1 MITGFDETKE
11 LTDDEMG
18 LVPII
23 VKRFNDKKGKVHI
36 VTNEQI
42 RKGLKANL
50 DIDITEPRVRKII
63 QYIRVKNLL
72 IGLIATSKGYFL
84 ATDSAEVEAWLST
97 MEQRKRAI
105 EETISSGRDDLD
117 LMKSKGL

>member
-105 EETISSGRDDLD
+105 EESIRSGRDDLD

>member
-1 MITGFDETKE
+1 MITGFDETRE
-11 LTDDEMG
+11 LTEDEMR

-23 VKRFNDKKGKVHI
+23 VKRFNDKKGKEHI

-50 DIDITEPRVRKII
+50 DIEITEPRIRKII

-105 EETISSGRDDLD
+105 EESIRSGQEDLN
-117 LMKSKGL
+117 LMKSRGL

>member
-1 MITGFDETKE
+1 
-11 LTDDEMG
+11 
-18 LVPII
+18 
-23 VKRFNDKKGKVHI
+23 
-36 VTNEQI
+36 
-42 RKGLKANL
+42 
-50 DIDITEPRVRKII
+50 
-63 QYIRVKNLL
+63 LL

-105 EETISSGRDDLD
+105 EESIRSGEEDLK

>member
-1 MITGFDETKE
+1 MITGFDETME
-11 LTDDEMG
+11 LTDDEMR

-23 VKRFNDKKGKVHI
+23 VKRFNDKKGKEHI

-42 RKGLKANL
+42 RKGLKFNL
-50 DIDITEPRVRKII
+50 DIDITEPRIRKII

-84 ATDSAEVEAWLST
+84 ATDSAEVEAWLLT

-105 EETISSGRDDLD
+105 EETIRSGMLDLD

>member
-72 IGLIATSKGYFL
+72 IGLIATSIGELRIIGMKWNN
-84 ATDSAEVEAWLST
+84 EK
-97 MEQRKRAI
+97 EQ
-105 EETISSGRDDLD
+105 
-117 LMKSKGL
+117 

>member
-105 EETISSGRDDLD
+105 EETIRSGRDDLD

>member
-84 ATDSAEVEAWLST
+84 ATDSAEVEAWLAT

-105 EETISSGRDDLD
+105 EETIRSGRDDLD

>member
-84 ATDSAEVEAWLST
+84 ATDSAEVEAWLGT

-105 EETISSGRDDLD
+105 EESIRSGEEDLK